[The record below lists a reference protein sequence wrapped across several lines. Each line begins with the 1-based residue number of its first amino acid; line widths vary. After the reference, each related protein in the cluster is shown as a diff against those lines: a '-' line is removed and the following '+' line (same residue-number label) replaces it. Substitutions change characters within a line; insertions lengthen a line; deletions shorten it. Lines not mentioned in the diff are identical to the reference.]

1 MTAIERHRAER
12 CNEAAVLAAEALLD
26 EAEAELIYYAAVSLN
41 GRVLTKV
48 VPRRHFR
55 RNLARG
61 VQLHAS
67 AIADLTT
74 SIGGDLLGGGAEA
87 PELTAMPDP
96 ATLVILPWDRKMAFV
111 FCDLFVR
118 EDSPKEG
125 GEHSPL
131 DVRGILRARHAAF
144 QATTGF
150 TLKSGCEPEMAWI
163 SDTPPFSRPGLAPNY
178 HFGTLDAHREL
189 VQRVVAYGMAMGLD
203 MIEADYEDI
212 HQIELNWMFDN
223 AELTADRLIMYRMLC
238 RQVGREFG
246 VIATFMPKPATGV
259 MGNGCHHNISLWA
272 QNQNI
277 FEDPSISELHV
288 TDEARWS
295 IGGILQ
301 YSGAAMAIMAPTVN
315 SYKRFADLGQFAPIE
330 VNWGL
335 DNKTC
340 TVRVSASGRL
350 EYKLPD
356 ASVNPYLSHAVVLE
370 MLERGLSQRIDPGAP
385 SERDSA
391 KGDTSVF
398 PALSKTLGDSVAA
411 AAGSDLVTAAIGAP
425 MASLFL
431 EYKSDEWHRY
441 CAAVTDWDRAHY
453 LEFLP

>member
-1 MTAIERHRAER
+1 MTAIEKHRQER
-12 CNEAAVLAAEALLD
+12 CSEAAIQAAEALLD
-26 EAEAELIYYAAVSLN
+26 EAKSELIYYAAVSLN

-55 RNLARG
+55 RNIARG

-74 SIGGDLLGGGAEA
+74 SIGGELLGGGAQA
-87 PELTAMPDP
+87 PEVTAMPDP
-96 ATLVILPWDRKMAFV
+96 STLIILPWDSEMAFV

-118 EDSPKEG
+118 EDAPVNG
-125 GEHSPL
+125 GERSDL
-131 DVRGILRARHAAF
+131 DVRGILRSRHADF
-144 QATTGF
+144 QAATGF
-150 TLKSGCEPEMAWI
+150 ILKSGCEPEMSWI

-178 HFGTLDAHREL
+178 HFGTLDDNREL
-189 VQRVVAYGMAMGLD
+189 VQRVMSYAYSMGLD
-203 MIEADYEDI
+203 MIEGDYEDI

-223 AELTADRLIMYRMLC
+223 AERTSDRLIMYRMLC
-238 RQVGREFG
+238 RQVGHEFG
-246 VIATFMPKPATGV
+246 VIASFMPKPFTGI
-259 MGNGCHHNISLWA
+259 MGNGCHHNISLWDGDR
-272 QNQNI
+272 NI
-277 FEDPSISELHV
+277 FEDPSDPALHV
-288 TDEARWS
+288 TDEARWA
-295 IGGILQ
+295 IGGLLQ
-301 YSGAAMAIMAPTVN
+301 YSGAGMAVMAPTVN
-315 SYKRFADLGQFAPIE
+315 SYKRFADVGQFAPIE

-356 ASVNPYLSHAVVLE
+356 ASVNPYLSHAVILE
-370 MLERGLSQRIDPGAP
+370 MLERGLAQRIDPGAP
-385 SERDSA
+385 SELDSA
-391 KGDTSVF
+391 RGDDSSF

-411 AAGSDLVTAAIGAP
+411 AVASDLVTSAIGAP
-425 MASLFL
+425 MANLFV
-431 EYKSDEWHRY
+431 EYKSDEWQRS